1 MPKHTS
7 IKKHLLLSEICNN
20 KRVQYKESY
29 ENYDL
34 KSFSADIALQDYQIA
49 SLQNA
54 LIALDLY
61 MCYKDSDYI
70 KTRGE
75 KLYRIYKEQYKDC
88 KLEKEEIKRVLLDGD
103 RQWQKH
109 SDDKATL
116 TLG

>member
-7 IKKHLLLSEICNN
+7 IKKHLLLEQICNE
-20 KRVQYKESY
+20 KRIEYKQGY
-29 ENYDL
+29 EKYDL
-34 KSFSADIALQDYQIA
+34 KSFSADISLQDYQIA

-75 KLYRIYKEQYKDC
+75 KLYRIYKEQYRDC
-88 KLEKEEIKRVLLDGD
+88 KLEKEEN
-103 RQWQKH
+103 
-109 SDDKATL
+109 
-116 TLG
+116 